1 VLHLRQ
7 LIPGDAGDPPAGVLT
22 LPFDERRRSRRRV
35 RLDDGRE
42 AALLL
47 PRGTALVDGD
57 RLRATDDAGGA
68 FIVVVRAAG
77 ELLSVGRTGDPH
89 RLTRAAYH
97 LGNRHVPLQ
106 IGPDWLAWEH
116 DHVLDDLA
124 RDQGLA
130 VTTERRPFEPE
141 RGAHAPHAHPHEHAH
156 GHGHVDVDVH
166 AHVNEPVAVAVDD
179 HDHDHDRGP
188 SR

>member
-1 VLHLRQ
+1 VLQLREV
-7 LIPGDAGDPPAGVLT
+7 IESAEAPGGVLT
-22 LPFDERRRSRRRV
+22 LPFEERRKSRRRV

-42 AALLL
+42 AALVL

-57 RLRATDDAGGA
+57 RLRATDDGGA
-68 FIVVVRAAG
+68 TFVVLVRAAA
-77 ELLSVGRTGDPH
+77 ELLSIGRTGDPH

-124 RDQGLA
+124 REQGLS

-141 RGAHAPHAHPHEHAH
+141 RGAHSHAQSAAPAHEHEHEHGHEHGHGHAHAHAHPHPH
-156 GHGHVDVDVH
+156 
-166 AHVNEPVAVAVDD
+166 DD
-179 HDHDHDRGP
+179 P
-188 SR
+188 